1 MSKTMSN
8 SEQNYARQRLESIA
22 ESKEGQLRD
31 KYTVKGKRLTLDE
44 KIALVVAGKVKR
56 IAVRLRK
63 DSYDCNRI
71 DNIWDFSA
79 IEKSDET
86 DEEAYDKAVVPI
98 HIKRD
103 SIIDKVMLGDSV
115 EIAALIQAF
124 IDEKV

>member
-1 MSKTMSN
+1 
-8 SEQNYARQRLESIA
+8 LESIA